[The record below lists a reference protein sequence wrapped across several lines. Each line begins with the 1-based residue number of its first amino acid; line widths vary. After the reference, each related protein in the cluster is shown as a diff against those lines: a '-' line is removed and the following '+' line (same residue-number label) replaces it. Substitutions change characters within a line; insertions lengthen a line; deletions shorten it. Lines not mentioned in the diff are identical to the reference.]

1 MPRQT
6 KSTAPAAKPNG
17 PDATASALEARL
29 RTGWLN
35 FARTEEAIA
44 RYLLANADDIPFETG
59 ATIAAGARV
68 SEASVTRFVRRLGYA
83 DLKELKRG
91 LRTKARVSHSGLD
104 SAELRFRIGGKEQER
119 LARSLEMEQRA
130 LAAAYNLA
138 QGRTWSQIVHL
149 LGTADHVNCVGFQA
163 VKGLALDFATRL
175 RWVRPGVRFAEGLG
189 GTYSEILTD
198 DISNSCVVLVD
209 TAEYASMT
217 FRLCDQIK
225 RRRIPLVVV
234 TDKYSHWAK
243 EFTPLA
249 LEISTRVD
257 LYWDSMSAISSIL
270 TLLTHAVAEQL
281 GASAEKRMD
290 ELEDIAGILR
300 TFRKPPRRF
309 SRRARE
315 DGPEAAIDAD
325 LPRDAAA
332 RGAAG

>member
-1 MPRQT
+1 MARRERGTP
-6 KSTAPAAKPNG
+6 PAVNADGSSGAAN
-17 PDATASALEARL
+17 ALEAKL
-29 RTGWLN
+29 RAGWLN

-44 RYLLANADDIPFETG
+44 RYLMANPDDIPFETG

-83 DLKELKRG
+83 DLKDMKRG
-91 LRTKARVSHSGLD
+91 LRTKPRPSHSGLD
-104 SAELRFRIGGKEQER
+104 SAELRFRVGGKDQER

-130 LAAAYNLA
+130 LAAAYSLA
-138 QGRTWSQIVHL
+138 QGRTWNDIVQL
-149 LGTADHVNCVGFQA
+149 LVRVDHVNCVGFQA

-175 RWVRPGVRFAEGLG
+175 RWVRPGVRFTEGLG
-189 GTYSEILTD
+189 GTFSEILSD
-198 DISNSCVVLVD
+198 NVKSSCVLLVD

-225 RRRIPLVVV
+225 RRGIPLIVI

-257 LYWDSMSAISSIL
+257 LYWDSMSAMSSIL
-270 TLLTHAVAEQL
+270 TLLTHSVAEQL
-281 GASAEKRMD
+281 GNSAEKRMD

-309 SRRARE
+309 ARRARE
-315 DGPEAAIDAD
+315 N
-325 LPRDAAA
+325 
-332 RGAAG
+332 GAES

>member
-1 MPRQT
+1 MARRARNRP
-6 KSTAPAAKPNG
+6 PATPFDGHEGAAN
-17 PDATASALEARL
+17 ALEAKL
-29 RTGWLN
+29 RAGWLN

-44 RYLLANADDIPFETG
+44 RYLLANPDDIPFETG

-83 DLKELKRG
+83 DFKDLKRA
-91 LRTKARVSHSGLD
+91 LRAKPRPSHTGLD
-104 SAELRFRIGGKEQER
+104 SAELRFRIGGKDHER

-138 QGRTWSQIVHL
+138 QGKTWNDIVRL
-149 LGTADHVNCVGFQA
+149 LATADHVNCVGFQA

-175 RWVRPGVRFAEGLG
+175 RWVRPGVRFTEGLG
-189 GTYSEILTD
+189 GTFSEILADNVKT
-198 DISNSCVVLVD
+198 SCVLLVD

-225 RRRIPLVVV
+225 RRGIPLIVV

-243 EFTPLA
+243 DFTPLA
-249 LEISTRVD
+249 LEVSTRVD

-270 TLLTHAVAEQL
+270 TLLTHCVAEQI
-281 GASAEKRMD
+281 GTSAEKRMD

-300 TFRKPPRRF
+300 TFRKPLRRY

-315 DGPEAAIDAD
+315 DVAK
-325 LPRDAAA
+325 
-332 RGAAG
+332 

>member
-1 MPRQT
+1 MTRRAR
-6 KSTAPAAKPNG
+6 STPPAAKSDGDGAAN
-17 PDATASALEARL
+17 ALEARL
-29 RTGWLN
+29 RAGWLN

-44 RYLLANADDIPFETG
+44 RYLLANPDDIPFETG

-68 SEASVTRFVRRLGYA
+68 SEASVTRFVRRLGYS
-83 DLKELKRG
+83 DLKDLKRG
-91 LRTKARVSHSGLD
+91 LRSKPRPNHSGLD
-104 SAELRFRIGGKEQER
+104 SAELRFRIGGKDHER

-138 QGRTWSQIVHL
+138 QGKTWNEIIRL
-149 LGTADHVNCVGFQA
+149 LVTADHVNCVGFQA

-175 RWVRPGVRFAEGLG
+175 RWVRPGVRFTEGLG
-189 GTYSEILTD
+189 GTFSEILTD
-198 DISNSCVVLVD
+198 NVTSSCVLLVD

-225 RRRIPLVVV
+225 RRGIPLIVV

-249 LEISTRVD
+249 LEVSTRVD

-270 TLLTHAVAEQL
+270 TLLTHSVAERL
-281 GASAEKRMD
+281 GTSTEKRMD

-309 SRRARE
+309 ERRARE
-315 DGPEAAIDAD
+315 NGPDENGERSDEA
-325 LPRDAAA
+325 
-332 RGAAG
+332 

>member
-1 MPRQT
+1 MTRRA
-6 KSTAPAAKPNG
+6 KSSAPAPSADG
-17 PDATASALEARL
+17 PDTAANAFEAQL
-29 RTGWLN
+29 RAGWLN

-44 RYLLANADDIPFETG
+44 RYLLSNADDIPFETG

-83 DLKELKRG
+83 DLKEMKRG
-91 LRTKARVSHSGLD
+91 LRTKPRVNHSGLD
-104 SAELRFRIGGKEQER
+104 SAELRFRIGGKDHER

-138 QGRTWSQIVHL
+138 QGRTWNEIVHL
-149 LGTADHVNCVGFQA
+149 LGTSNHVNCVGFQA

-175 RWVRPGVRFAEGLG
+175 RWVRPGVRFTEGVG
-189 GTYSEILTD
+189 GTFSEILTD
-198 DISNSCVVLVD
+198 NVKNSCVLLVD
-209 TAEYASMT
+209 IAEYASMT

-225 RRRIPLVVV
+225 RRKIPLIVV

-249 LEISTRVD
+249 IEVSTRVD

-270 TLLTHAVAEQL
+270 TLLTHSVAELL
-281 GASAEKRMD
+281 GDVAEKRMD

-300 TFRKPPRRF
+300 TFRKPPSRY

-315 DGPEAAIDAD
+315 NEPE
-325 LPRDAAA
+325 
-332 RGAAG
+332 

>member
-1 MPRQT
+1 MRSRK
-6 KSTAPAAKPNG
+6 KSSPPAISLGGSDTAANAF
-17 PDATASALEARL
+17 EARL
-29 RTGWLN
+29 RAGWLT

-44 RYLLANADDIPFETG
+44 RYLLANPDDIPFETG

-83 DLKELKRG
+83 DLKEMKRG
-91 LRTKARVSHSGLD
+91 LRAKPRLDHSGLD
-104 SAELRFRIGGKEQER
+104 SAELRFRTGGHDAKR

-138 QGRTWSQIVHL
+138 QGKMWNEIVHL
-149 LGTADHVNCVGFQA
+149 LGASDHVNCVGFQA

-175 RWVRPGVRFAEGLG
+175 RWVRPGVRFTEGLG
-189 GTYSEILTD
+189 GTFSEILAD
-198 DISNSCVVLVD
+198 GAENSCVLLVD

-217 FRLCDQIK
+217 FRLCDQI
-225 RRRIPLVVV
+225 RRRKIPLIVV
-234 TDKYSHWAK
+234 TDRYSHWAK

-249 LEISTRVD
+249 LEVSTRVD

-281 GASAEKRMD
+281 GVKAEKRMD

-300 TFRKPPRRF
+300 TFRKPPRRY

-315 DGPEAAIDAD
+315 NEPQ
-325 LPRDAAA
+325 
-332 RGAAG
+332 